1 MDKRMRHEG
10 EPGDGQVKELFA
22 GKKVL
27 LKGLRSKAREDLK
40 LRWNS
45 QRKNLQ
51 IGKRNEGMETLAWNV
66 IGIEK

>member
-10 EPGDGQVKELFA
+10 EPGGGQVKELLA

-51 IGKRNEGMETLAWNV
+51 IGKRNEGMETLVWNV